1 MYYSDHYRK
10 NMIMSK
16 KNLKLSTTNYL
27 NMNEDC
33 AKLETKVQ
41 GRKLS
46 RTFQEW
52 NNPSF
57 G

>member
-1 MYYSDHYRK
+1 
-10 NMIMSK
+10 MSK